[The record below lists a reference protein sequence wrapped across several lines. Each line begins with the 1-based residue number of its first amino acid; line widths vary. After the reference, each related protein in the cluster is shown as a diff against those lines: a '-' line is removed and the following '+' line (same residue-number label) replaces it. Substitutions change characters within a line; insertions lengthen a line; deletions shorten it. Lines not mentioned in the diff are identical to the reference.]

1 VAGRV
6 DDMINSGGEN
16 IYPEEI
22 ENALVRCP
30 DVAEVVVAATPH
42 DKWGQAVTA
51 FVVGSAGDPARD
63 TLAKVDHF
71 IKERSGLPSMKRPKR
86 IVIVDRVPKS
96 AVGKILRRKLT
107 RGEYDALADST
118 EATAG

>member
-1 VAGRV
+1 
-6 DDMINSGGEN
+6 MINSGGEN

-22 ENALVRCP
+22 ENALAVCP

-51 FVVGSAGDPARD
+51 FVVGSAGDTAQD
-63 TLAKVDHF
+63 TLTKVERF
-71 IKERSGLPSMKRPKR
+71 VRERSGLPSMKRPKR
-86 IVIVDRVPKS
+86 IVVVDAVPKS

-107 RGEYDALADST
+107 SGEYDVRADSA
-118 EATAG
+118 EAAAR